1 MNKQPSTVRTYLLRG
16 AFLLSLAFVIVMP
29 VALGQRGSD
38 KVSSAASMSQLSPL
52 SSLAGG
58 AQAVRIPPVSASQAM
73 ASDQV
78 GRLGGGGGCTPGTWV
93 TMAPYPLFVY
103 GAANATD
110 GTFAYV
116 FGGNTING
124 AQHAEANQ
132 YDPVANSWSPLASMT
147 AGPDYLFH
155 GEYGGNGNI
164 YVMGGLNNGTLNRIY
179 TIATNTWSTGAAV
192 PVAVYDHG
200 HAYSN
205 GKIYVIGGIVG
216 GGASNTVFAYDVA
229 ADTWSPLAPLPQA
242 EFNMAAGVIG
252 GKIYVAGGSTGS
264 DWITNLYIYD
274 ISGNSW
280 SAGVPMGT
288 AANYPAGTV
297 VGDKLWVIGGG
308 DPFATPTSLNNT
320 QIYDP
325 ASNTWS
331 NGPVLNQAR
340 SFADAVTLNGAGTQS
355 ALIVGGF
362 DSTSGTSL
370 NSVEMNTSI
379 CGGPCEFQ
387 VLIVYADTGLPTQ
400 LQSEILAEPNVTAV
414 DLFDGMVGTPD
425 LGLLQ
430 QYNIVV
436 PFTNFP
442 FADADT
448 MGNNLAD
455 YVDGGGIVV
464 RYRL

>member
-1 MNKQPSTVRTYLLRG
+1 
-16 AFLLSLAFVIVMP
+16 
-29 VALGQRGSD
+29 
-38 KVSSAASMSQLSPL
+38 
-52 SSLAGG
+52 
-58 AQAVRIPPVSASQAM
+58 
-73 ASDQV
+73 
-78 GRLGGGGGCTPGTWV
+78 
-93 TMAPYPLFVY
+93 
-103 GAANATD
+103 
-110 GTFAYV
+110 
-116 FGGNTING
+116 
-124 AQHAEANQ
+124 
-132 YDPVANSWSPLASMT
+132 
-147 AGPDYLFH
+147 
-155 GEYGGNGNI
+155 
-164 YVMGGLNNGTLNRIY
+164 
-179 TIATNTWSTGAAV
+179 
-192 PVAVYDHG
+192 
-200 HAYSN
+200 
-205 GKIYVIGGIVG
+205 
-216 GGASNTVFAYDVA
+216 
-229 ADTWSPLAPLPQA
+229 
-242 EFNMAAGVIG
+242 MAAGVIG

-288 AANYPAGTV
+288 GANYPAGTV

-308 DPFATPTSLNNT
+308 DPFAAPTSLNNT

-325 ASNTWS
+325 ASNSWS

-387 VLIVYADTGLPTQ
+387 VLIVYADTDLPTQ

-414 DLFDGMVGTPD
+414 DLFDGGVGTPD

-464 RYRL
+464 QYGFSHYDGVFGIFGRWLTDNYNPYDYSQNLLFGAFTLGTFNAAHPLMAGVTALNSDFQNGVTPAPGATEVAAASNGNSLVAFRPVSGGHTTVGVTAYVGPEATQSGDWGKVIVNAGNWLLNCGGTLNLLSAASVKGPFAIDLPLTGPSGVEDRSTGLNGKLKITMTFNNAITSVAASPSPVAALSRTSLSMATQ